1 MREERMA
8 RAFVEF
14 SDTLVRDY
22 DVVEFLARL
31 CQRSVEVLEVT
42 AAGALLTDGARR
54 LQVVA
59 ASTETVTVLE
69 TLQIQRQ
76 EGPCVD
82 AYRSGRRVAVP
93 DLRRVGRRWPVFTPR
108 ALGAGM
114 AGVCAFPMRLR
125 ADRIGALNVFQATPG
140 SFDQAAVL
148 AGQALADVATIAILQ
163 ARAVEDAAWLAG
175 QLEHALESRVVVE
188 QAKGILAERHGID
201 PEVAFAQL
209 RRHGRQSP
217 LPHNMPAQEPAS
229 ARFSTISGTPPSAP
243 YRPPRTWPRTIDRTA
258 RSCQSSGRGQC
269 SRAAAEDGG
278 TQASRVP
285 LLRRGT

>member
-1 MREERMA
+1 MREEQLA

-22 DVVEFLARL
+22 DVVEFLSRL

-42 AAGALLTDGARR
+42 AAGALLTDGAKR

-93 DLRRVGRRWPVFTPR
+93 DLRRTARRWPVFTPR

-140 SFDQAAVL
+140 ALDEAAVL

-163 ARAVEDAAWLAG
+163 ARAVEDAARLAG

-188 QAKGILAERHGID
+188 QAKGILAERLGID
-201 PEVAFAQL
+201 PEMAFTRL
-209 RRHGRQSP
+209 RRHGRQHGLHLAELARQVVEGSFT
-217 LPHNMPAQEPAS
+217 LDEETGQE
-229 ARFSTISGTPPSAP
+229 G
-243 YRPPRTWPRTIDRTA
+243 
-258 RSCQSSGRGQC
+258 
-269 SRAAAEDGG
+269 
-278 TQASRVP
+278 
-285 LLRRGT
+285 

>member
-1 MREERMA
+1 MREERLA

-14 SDTLVRDY
+14 SDTLVRDF
-22 DVVEFLARL
+22 DVMEFLSRL

-42 AAGALLTDGARR
+42 AAGALLTDGARQ

-82 AYRSGRRVAVP
+82 AYRSGQRVAVP

-125 ADRIGALNVFQATPG
+125 DARIGALNVFQATPG
-140 SFDQAAVL
+140 SFDEAAVL

-163 ARAVEDAAWLAG
+163 ARAVEDAARLAG
-175 QLEHALESRVVVE
+175 QLEHALESRVMLE
-188 QAKGILAERHGID
+188 QAKGILSERLGVD
-201 PEVAFAQL
+201 PEVAFSRL
-209 RRHGRQSP
+209 RRHARQHH
-217 LPHNMPAQEPAS
+217 LHL
-229 ARFSTISGTPPSAP
+229 
-243 YRPPRTWPRTIDRTA
+243 
-258 RSCQSSGRGQC
+258 
-269 SRAAAEDGG
+269 AEL
-278 TQASRVP
+278 ASRVVDGSFT
-285 LLRRGT
+285 LEE

>member
-1 MREERMA
+1 MREERLA

-14 SDTLVRDY
+14 SDTLVRDF
-22 DVVEFLARL
+22 DVTEFLSRL

-42 AAGALLTDGARR
+42 AAGALLTDGTRQ

-108 ALGAGM
+108 ALGSGV

-125 ADRIGALNVFQATPG
+125 AARIGALNVFQTTPG
-140 SFDQAAVL
+140 SFDEAAVL

-163 ARAVEDAAWLAG
+163 ARAAQDAARLAG
-175 QLEHALESRVVVE
+175 QLEHALESRVMVE
-188 QAKGILAERHGID
+188 QAKGILSERLGID
-201 PEVAFAQL
+201 PEVAFSRL
-209 RRHGRQSP
+209 RRHARQHH
-217 LPHNMPAQEPAS
+217 LHLAEL
-229 ARFSTISGTPPSAP
+229 AR
-243 YRPPRTWPRTIDRTA
+243 RVV
-258 RSCQSSGRGQC
+258 
-269 SRAAAEDGG
+269 DGSF
-278 TQASRVP
+278 T
-285 LLRRGT
+285 LEE

>member
-1 MREERMA
+1 MREERLA

-22 DVVEFLARL
+22 DVVEFLSRL

-42 AAGALLTDGARR
+42 AAGALLTDGDKR

-59 ASTETVTVLE
+59 ASTEQVTVLE

-93 DLRRVGRRWPVFTPR
+93 DLRRTARRWPVFTPR

-125 ADRIGALNVFQATPG
+125 TDRIGALNVFQATPG
-140 SFDQAAVL
+140 SFD
-148 AGQALADVATIAILQ
+148 
-163 ARAVEDAAWLAG
+163 
-175 QLEHALESRVVVE
+175 
-188 QAKGILAERHGID
+188 
-201 PEVAFAQL
+201 
-209 RRHGRQSP
+209 
-217 LPHNMPAQEPAS
+217 
-229 ARFSTISGTPPSAP
+229 
-243 YRPPRTWPRTIDRTA
+243 
-258 RSCQSSGRGQC
+258 
-269 SRAAAEDGG
+269 
-278 TQASRVP
+278 
-285 LLRRGT
+285 

>member
-1 MREERMA
+1 MREERLA

-14 SDTLVRDY
+14 SDTLVRDF
-22 DVVEFLARL
+22 DVMEFLSRL

-42 AAGALLTDGARR
+42 AAGALLTDGARQ

-125 ADRIGALNVFQATPG
+125 AARIGALNVFQATPG
-140 SFDQAAVL
+140 SFDEAAVL

-163 ARAVEDAAWLAG
+163 ARAAQDAARLAG
-175 QLEHALESRVVVE
+175 QLEHALESRVMLE
-188 QAKGILAERHGID
+188 QAKGILSERLGID
-201 PEVAFAQL
+201 PELAFSRL
-209 RRHGRQSP
+209 RRHARQHH
-217 LPHNMPAQEPAS
+217 LHL
-229 ARFSTISGTPPSAP
+229 
-243 YRPPRTWPRTIDRTA
+243 
-258 RSCQSSGRGQC
+258 
-269 SRAAAEDGG
+269 AEL
-278 TQASRVP
+278 ASRVVDGSFT
-285 LLRRGT
+285 LEE